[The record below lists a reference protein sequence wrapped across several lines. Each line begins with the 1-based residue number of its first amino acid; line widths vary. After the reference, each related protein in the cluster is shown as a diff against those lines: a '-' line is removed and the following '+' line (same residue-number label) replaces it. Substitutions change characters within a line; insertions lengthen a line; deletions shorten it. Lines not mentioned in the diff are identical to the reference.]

1 MTQVQTDAVR
11 KLKEADLKATKLDR
25 MQEYLAPYV
34 TDTCARF
41 CEQNED
47 FAAAVMAEG
56 KSLVGCL
63 QALKLPGQGLGY
75 CSDFDVYRMAA
86 QYFFPE
92 ADVEYSMKIS
102 MPAKKQTPAKVLTL
116 TMEQLLNLTGG
127 AK

>member
-1 MTQVQTDAVR
+1 MTQGQIDAVR
-11 KLKEADLKATKLDR
+11 KLKEADIKAAKLDR

-34 TDTCARF
+34 TDTLARF
-41 CEQNED
+41 CEQSED
-47 FAAAVMAEG
+47 FAAAVMAED
-56 KSLVGCL
+56 KSIGGCL
-63 QALKLPGQGLGY
+63 RALKLPGQGLGY

-92 ADVEYSMKIS
+92 ADVEWSMKIS
-102 MPAKKQTPAKVLTL
+102 MPAKNQTSAKVLTL